1 MNNILKTISKTKF
14 DEIAALKLKG
24 ISSQRTDMPRGF
36 INALMNREPIA
47 LIAEIKKASPSKGI
61 IRENFNPPQLAID
74 YEKGGANCLSVL
86 TDTKYFSGC
95 IENVNLARSACSL
108 PILRKDFI
116 IDPIQVEETYQ
127 IGADAMLL
135 IAAML
140 DQNLLN
146 ELYLQ
151 ARNLGLDVLVET
163 HNELEMEMAINCG
176 AQLIGINNRNLNT
189 FEVDLKTTA
198 RLAKLAPKN
207 SLLVSESGIFTF
219 EDVEKVKMAG
229 ANAVLVGE
237 SLMRQ
242 DDVCEAVKKLLNI
255 PKEIH

>member
-1 MNNILKTISKTKF
+1 MNSILQKIKNTKL
-14 DEIAALKLKG
+14 DEVVKLNREGIRAERYDTVRDFTKALE
-24 ISSQRTDMPRGF
+24 
-36 INALMNREPIA
+36 NREPLA

-61 IRENFNPPQLAID
+61 IREDFNPSRLAAD

-86 TDTKYFSGC
+86 TDVNYFSGSV
-95 IENVNLARSACSL
+95 ENVKLARENSSL

-116 IDPIQVEETYQ
+116 IAPIQVEETFK

-140 DQNLLN
+140 EQSQLN
-146 ELYLQ
+146 DLYLH
-151 ARNLGLDVLVET
+151 AKEYNLSVLVET
-163 HNELEMEMAINCG
+163 HNESEMEMAIKCG
-176 AQLIGINNRNLNT
+176 AKLIGINNRNLDT
-189 FEVDLKTTA
+189 FDVDLSTTD

-219 EDVEKVKMAG
+219 DDITRVKNAG

-237 SLMRQ
+237 ALMRQ
-242 DDVCEAVKKLLNI
+242 DDVAAAVKNLMA
-255 PKEIH
+255 

>member
-1 MNNILKTISKTKF
+1 MNNILKTIYETKL
-14 DEIAALKLKG
+14 DEISILKLKG
-24 ISSQRTDMPRGF
+24 ISSRRTDVPRGF
-36 INALMNREPIA
+36 INTLINFESIA

-61 IRENFNPPQLAID
+61 IREDFNPSQLAGE

-86 TDTKYFSGC
+86 TDEKFFSGN
-95 IENVNLARSACSL
+95 IVNVNLARSSSSL
-108 PILRKDFI
+108 PVLRKDFI
-116 IDPIQVEETYQ
+116 VDSIQVEETYQ

-146 ELYLQ
+146 DLYLQ
-151 ARNLGLDVLVET
+151 ARELGLDVLVET

-176 AQLIGINNRNLNT
+176 AQLIGINNRNLNN
-189 FEVDLKTTA
+189 FNVDLNTTD
-198 RLAKLAPKN
+198 RLAKLAPEN

-219 EDVEKVKMAG
+219 EDVKRVKNAG
-229 ANAVLVGE
+229 AKAILVGE

-242 DDVCEAVKKLLNI
+242 ENVSEAVKKLFS
-255 PKEIH
+255 K